1 MRRILFTL
9 CLFVMLPL
17 AIFAQTLQDGSII
30 AITYTSDSTT
40 YYLQAPQTTGNVS
53 RVTTPN
59 ERCLWRVSIS
69 GSDYTL
75 RNVVTGN
82 YLSFSNVSDG
92 ENITAAANATN
103 WRYNSTNGRFYY
115 YSSRWTKYYLCCP
128 SKTWVIRRT
137 SISNYGTAKVF
148 NQNSTKTYTGYHAT
162 ITPSYEEIGDTGEN
176 IQYTSTLLRDFTTT
190 PTYTSGSISF
200 NGAAVAGS
208 EEIRNV
214 NPTYSIPT
222 ADNSWATINASTGLA
237 TFLANPSTTQRT
249 TTVTVTY
256 NVSGANYTATAN
268 VQQDAVYVD
277 PSDQPN
283 AITFSHKAG
292 ASGRELDKDNR
303 QGVHTYYATVY
314 MAQGESKVLALPE
327 NDFRGYCRWYNYATD
342 GNIKLSGLSS
352 NNYTYTTAG
361 YIRIGTNQTNAK
373 ADNATYLMNGAKKIA
388 CDISN
393 YIDYAGTPTSA
404 AFTEP
409 TLSYRAI
416 FDIRPASEVSNIMQS
431 CTDSSKVY
439 ETHKLVIPSGKNINL
454 SLDNTW
460 DNYYYGN
467 YDAAS
472 MTTANNWQLK
482 NSSLTDITATKQ
494 NNRIFCIAAPSVGDH
509 TYYVTYTANGTTYYV
524 ARYDIT
530 VVDAANTIF
539 TTEQALRAKGY
550 DQTTLQKTYQYDP
563 ANGIPATQDFNS
575 YDGSTPLEWDECSYG
590 FSTYNTLRNYRKSGG
605 GTAGVENGQ
614 SGTYAYWGEYALLTS
629 ASGFGNPTLGTPN
642 GTFLYIDAA
651 SAPGTVANLKIN
663 GELCRGAKMLFTAR
677 IADLNNNGDNTITT
691 STTRPNLNFVITGVQ
706 KGTNGDADVETPI
719 TTFTTGD
726 VTKGGTWYQYVFE
739 LTKNDNIDYDEYRL
753 KIVNNG
759 NSTAGNDFAID
770 DIQIWKG
777 KAPVLPYQGKVQCNN
792 TSGKIASVVRVNY
805 NNTVASNTDYFY
817 QWRTVDGTAIDLNYL
832 NRSLA
837 GKDQTPN
844 YGLIQHSLFLAPSTT
859 IKTDG
864 TAGSLFPSITDL
876 LSAAENAANA
886 TNATNAT
893 TDCFYGY
900 IQEDVNG
907 TNAYVL
913 YVIHVTDKMEKGNT
927 YVVEIAEKSGPTPI
941 WSTGSTENTCGMQ
954 GAIKVN
960 VPQALRIDS
969 EVTYNNE
976 NGNLCAQQIHT
987 LEPILK
993 INVMDNN
1000 ANDIY
1005 EVEGLVTADWL
1016 KFKLT
1021 EIPSKYTFTANDIQA
1036 AIEHLRTEFRTINNI
1051 KSASAQGSLTATDLV
1066 VLQTL
1071 VADNNLILYENNHN
1085 EYLNPGEKVN
1095 FTIFPIEGTVTAKD
1109 GVSPLTDK
1117 YGNELE
1123 DGSICLGQMEAS
1135 ISAKNVQTGTLK
1147 FGKNDSDYPENK
1159 VATTRLY
1166 TNDIATNG
1174 IFMGIRKMDN
1184 VRITEINLIPDFTTD
1199 PDIISAGQK
1208 LVLMSEAESA
1218 NFNETV
1224 GLTIPANKL
1233 SGIKFK
1239 EGYQYAIEASFDIL
1253 SGGDVNCQH
1262 GTNYFL
1268 VKITPY
1274 YVQWAPM
1281 GGNTAWNNDA
1291 NWITI
1296 GADGK
1301 EIHNAGFIPGNET
1314 NVIIAKDAK
1323 GVYPILPTASNGKE
1337 NGYQK
1342 DVEWDYNFA
1351 NATAQDIY
1359 FKVGTMMGN
1368 QQTLD
1373 YNDAYVDMA
1382 LPSTR
1387 WTLAGMPM
1395 QSMVSG
1401 DFNVPTSEMDGHA
1414 PFTVTN
1420 YDGNYTVQF
1429 WQNLYY
1435 NTTAYNVGWSGVD
1448 NATNVT
1454 LLENTNWTSNFNGVK
1469 QLYTPGTAAAVWP
1482 VDDRKNDADNYDVVV
1497 SLPGKETPLYYYSYG
1512 NPTGIG
1518 ESIDRTNN
1526 TKLAYPQTTY
1536 TLNSQANDEYVVFG
1550 NPTMAYIDLN
1560 SFIARNT
1567 ELDNEY
1573 TYWYGNVNTLDWTSY
1588 TNNGSANAT
1597 ALPSEIV
1604 EGYLAPMRGIM
1615 LKKADRTAT
1624 TVTITIDPT
1633 DLTTTPTAA
1642 PATPTASS
1650 LFITAKCA
1658 DHISHASVVEGSD
1671 ADNGYNANEDAKA
1684 IRIDNDFTPSVLY
1697 TVGGEKALSINSLS
1711 NINNVPVAVLTEQT
1725 TSATLSFEGADSFNG
1740 KLYLHDAQAN
1750 TSTLITNEDKITITT
1765 TRSGEPIRYF
1775 IQKVADETTAA
1786 DVTTNDGINIFV
1798 QPDGS
1803 ITVAS
1808 NDMLT
1813 EVNVYNGA
1821 GQRILHQTANDQFVG
1836 LSLPAGVYAI
1846 QAVST
1851 NESKTQKVVVK

>member
-9 CLFVMLPL
+9 CLLVMLPL
-17 AIFAQTLQDGSII
+17 AVLAGPTLSNGDT
-30 AITYTSDSTT
+30 ITIS
-40 YYLQAPQTTGNVS
+40 
-53 RVTTPN
+53 
-59 ERCLWRVSIS
+59 S
-69 GSDYTL
+69 GS
-75 RNVVTGN
+75 N
-82 YLSFSNVSDG
+82 YLGV
-92 ENITAAANATN
+92 
-103 WRYNSTNGRFYY
+103 NS
-115 YSSRWTKYYLCCP
+115 S
-128 SKTWVIRRT
+128 
-137 SISNYGTAKVF
+137 
-148 NQNSTKTYTGYHAT
+148 
-162 ITPSYEEIGDTGEN
+162 
-176 IQYTSTLLRDFTTT
+176 
-190 PTYTSGSISF
+190 
-200 NGAAVAGS
+200 
-208 EEIRNV
+208 
-214 NPTYSIPT
+214 
-222 ADNSWATINASTGLA
+222 
-237 TFLANPSTTQRT
+237 
-249 TTVTVTY
+249 
-256 NVSGANYTATAN
+256 
-268 VQQDAVYVD
+268 
-277 PSDQPN
+277 N
-283 AITFSHKAG
+283 AITNYTSVSNNSKWVVLGTAPDFQLKNVATNRYLGNGRNSNSTTLSTHNSATRTWTYDQTNGVFIGNNSSYHFSYNNSWNLSNSGTAAIVTLVGEYQAVINFQHQQG
-292 ASGRELDKDNR
+292 ASGRGWQTITLANGSQKNI
-303 QGVHTYYATVY
+303 QGVHTYTQIVY
-314 MAQGESKVLALPE
+314 VASGETKNLSLPE
-327 NDFRGYCRWYNYATD
+327 TDFRGYCRWYDFTTD
-342 GNIKLSGLSS
+342 KKSS
-352 NNYTYTTAG
+352 QLQAPNNNFTKTTEG
-361 YIRIGTNQTNAK
+361 YIYLGK
-373 ADNATYLMNGAKKIA
+373 ADNAPFIMPTQAQRYTIA
-388 CDISN
+388 CDLSN
-393 YIDYAGTPTSA
+393 YTDYNGSISRNGTL
-404 AFTEP
+404 TEP

-416 FDIRPASEVSNIMQS
+416 FDVRPASEIVAQINSATQDNP
-431 CTDSSKVY
+431 Y
-439 ETHKLVIPSGKNINL
+439 ETHKIIAPSGKTLNL
-454 SLDNTW
+454 ALNHRFEDYYISD
-460 DNYYYGN
+460 DPNYK
-467 YDAAS
+467 
-472 MTTANNWQLK
+472 MNNESSWHIRLRGETNDVR
-482 NSSLTDITATKQ
+482 NSSKESGRLFRLTLSSSQTSGTNIYDVTYEF
-494 NNRIFCIAAPSVGDH
+494 NNV
-509 TYYVTYTANGTTYYV
+509 TYYIASFEVTIVPANK
-524 ARYDIT
+524 
-530 VVDAANTIF
+530 TISNGNV
-539 TTEQALRAKGY
+539 TLDGY
-550 DQTTLQKTYQYDP
+550 DQATLQRTYQYDP
-563 ANGIPATQDFNS
+563 ANNILPATQDFES
-575 YDGSTPLEWDECSYG
+575 FYDQATNKMIPLPWDECSYG
-590 FSTYNTLRNYRKSGG
+590 FAKYDGVIRNAGDGPSGH
-605 GTAGVENGQ
+605 TKANATNSSQ
-614 SGTYAYWGEYALLTS
+614 AYWGEYSLLSGDIS
-629 ASGFGNPTLGTPN
+629 ASFIASEYQNPETN
-642 GTFLYIDAA
+642 TFMYIDAA
-651 SAPGTVANLKIN
+651 DAPGIIADLKID
-663 GELCRGAKMLFTAR
+663 GQLCDGAKMLFMAR
-677 IADLNNNGDNTITT
+677 IADVGNGQNQ
-691 STTRPNLNFVITGVQ
+691 TRANLNFEVTGIKFNPAANEQ
-706 KGTNGDADVETPI
+706 AETPI

-726 VTKGGTWYQYVFE
+726 VTYGGDWYQYVFE
-739 LTKNDNIDYDEYRL
+739 LVRNDNTTYDEFRL

-759 NSTAGNDFAID
+759 KNHTGNDFAID

-777 KAPVLPYQGKVQCNN
+777 KAPVLPYQGKVNCSNN
-792 TSGKIASVVRVNY
+792 TDKITSVVRVNY
-805 NNTVASNTDYFY
+805 TNTVASNTDFYY
-817 QWRTVDGTAIDLNYL
+817 QWRDESNINTITRAATPLELNYL
-832 NRSLA
+832 VNPQTT
-837 GKDQTPN
+837 GKTDLGKKYGKIGHNLFKAYPDQTFEQN
-844 YGLIQHSLFLAPSTT
+844 KLNQEGGYFESLSQLITT
-859 IKTDG
+859 
-864 TAGSLFPSITDL
+864 
-876 LSAAENAANA
+876 AENN
-886 TNATNAT
+886 TSTS
-893 TDCFYGY
+893 DMFYGY
-900 IQEDVNG
+900 VTETVNG
-907 TNAYVL
+907 SSAYVL
-913 YVIHVTDKMEKGNT
+913 YIVHVTDLMKKGT
-927 YVVEIAEKSGPTPI
+927 DYTVELVAADGNKDPAFGRQA
-941 WSTGSTENTCGMQ
+941 Q
-954 GAIKVN
+954 GACGFQSAITIN
-960 VPQALRIDS
+960 VPQALSLDGQI
-969 EVTYNNE
+969 TYKND

-987 LEPILK
+987 LQPIIK
-993 INVMDNN
+993 INVVDDDAQEVN
-1000 ANDIY
+1000 
-1005 EVEGLVTADWL
+1005 EVEGICRADWL
-1016 KFKLT
+1016 KFDLAK
-1021 EIPSKYTFTANDIQA
+1021 IPSHYNSTIINSTSIVDAQSAF
-1036 AIEHLRTEFRTINNI
+1036 RTEYPTISNI
-1051 KSASAQGSLTATDLV
+1051 KSALPKGSLSPAQLQV
-1066 VLQTL
+1066 MQTL
-1071 VADNNLILYENNHN
+1071 VADGYMVLYENNHN
-1085 EYLNPGEKVN
+1085 EYLNAGESIDL
-1095 FTIFPIEGTVTAKD
+1095 TIFPINGTVTAKD
-1109 GVSPLTDK
+1109 GSTLKDK
-1117 YGNELE
+1117 YGNDVTVE
-1123 DGSICLGQMEAS
+1123 SVCLGQMTAT
-1135 ISAKNVQTGTLK
+1135 ISAKSQPTGTLK
-1147 FGKNDSDYPENK
+1147 FGKNDSNYPDDK

-1166 TNDIATNG
+1166 TEEISKSG
-1174 IFMGIRKMDN
+1174 IFMGIRNMTN
-1184 VRITEINLIPDFTTD
+1184 VKITKISLIPDFTTD
-1199 PDIISAGQK
+1199 PAITSTID
-1208 LVLMSEAESA
+1208 LLNEAESK
-1218 NFNETV
+1218 NFNATN

-1233 SGIKFK
+1233 TGVTFK
-1239 EGYQYAIEASFDIL
+1239 EGYEYAIEAEFSIQN
-1253 SGGDVNCQH
+1253 GDDPACQN

-1268 VKITPY
+1268 VKVTPHY
-1274 YVQWAPM
+1274 AQWAPM

-1301 EIHNAGFIPGNET
+1301 EIHNAGFIPGNKT
-1314 NVIIAKDAK
+1314 NVIIAKEAN

-1359 FKVGTMMGN
+1359 FEVGTMMGN

-1454 LLENTNWTSNFNGVK
+1454 RLENINWTTNFNGVK

-1497 SLPGKETPLYYYSYG
+1497 SLPGKETTLYYYSYG

-1560 SFIARNT
+1560 SFLTRNSSV
-1567 ELDNEY
+1567 LANEY

-1615 LKKADRTAT
+1615 LKKANASAT
-1624 TVTITIDPT
+1624 SVTITIDPT
-1633 DLTTTPTAA
+1633 DLTTTPPAA

-1821 GQRILHQTANDQFVG
+1821 GQRILHQTANNQFVG